1 MSKLSDLAFMAAT
14 DMRAIQQLIRKLEKP
29 LTSPNWTNE
38 SVLLRRQIERA
49 VKSLRDLDKALEVPP
64 DPQ

>member
-29 LTSPNWTNE
+29 LTSPNWSNE
-38 SVLLRRQIERA
+38 AALLRRQIERA
-49 VKSLRDLDKALEVPP
+49 VKSLKDLDRALEGSPP
-64 DPQ
+64 PQ

>member
-14 DMRAIQQLIRKLEKP
+14 DMRCIQQLIRKLEKP